1 LAKRTHPD
9 LAADDADRSM
19 REQQMKMINALYAK
33 RDLEALRGLLRQIQ
47 TSELR
52 RRETPEQWLAK
63 LQRERDQLVAAI
75 KHVKSEIAEL
85 NHSAMMSLK
94 LDYAL
99 GRSRRRDVLDEVA
112 GKVQAQLNA
121 AEQELNQLIAQFLE
135 LAKANGL
142 MS

>member
-1 LAKRTHPD
+1 
-9 LAADDADRSM
+9 
-19 REQQMKMINALYAK
+19 MKTINALYAN

-52 RRETPEQWLAK
+52 RRETPEQWQAK

-99 GRSRRRDVLDEVA
+99 GRSRQRDVLSEVA
-112 GKVQAQLNA
+112 AKVQTQLSE
-121 AEQELNQLIAQFLE
+121 AEQELNQLIVRFRE
-135 LAKANGL
+135 LVEANGL
-142 MS
+142 TE